1 MSSSRTPWF
10 AWLTLGAA
18 VIAVSSAG
26 AVFQLIDDVPPLL
39 RASWRL
45 QVTCLVLLPGFIYQF
60 RRMNIEDKSSFER
73 LGERQVV
80 LSLIASGVCLWI
92 HFGSWVWSLDHTSLT
107 HSLLFVTAH
116 PLVIVVGL
124 IALGRP
130 IGGKQTLGAIVGF
143 VGAAI
148 TLLGF
153 TNEGDVTLIG
163 DLAAF
168 IGAVAIVGYLVV
180 GRTLRSWVPLFVY
193 AFPVTLVAALLLGMS
208 SVVLEGASFT
218 ELPSKTSLLGW
229 SDLVWLPA
237 VAYLA
242 IGPGLV
248 GHTGIN
254 SVLKWLPPIVISV
267 AVLFEPLIGSLL
279 GWYLGTA
286 DVPGVYTWLGGP
298 FLIAGVILVTLGQ
311 VELEGSEE

>member
-168 IGAVAIVGYLVV
+168 IGAVAIVGYLLV